1 MANGFVRV
9 VYKSTMCLSLDVNVR
24 WITSCVWLQLNHPD
38 RVHATS
44 PKARLSRLWERLC
57 EAWIGCI
64 QWPTNLPVLMEH
76 NGKCVRGVLQ
86 SGSQSCCGIE
96 TEIRCPSG
104 AVWIKPLSNVSL
116 SLSLT
121 PSFLSLTLFSYFISL
136 IMLKCFNL
144 GKCYILMLFIWL
156 CLLVLSPSCVFCDFS
171 LLAVKA
177 VRDICEKKKKK
188 KMMT

>member
-24 WITSCVWLQLNHPD
+24 WIASCVWLQLNHPD

-44 PKARLSRLWERLC
+44 PKAQLSRLWERLC

-86 SGSQSCCGIE
+86 SGSQSCCDIE

-121 PSFLSLTLFSYFISL
+121 PSFLSLSLFLIFHFINHAKVLQSGQVLHFNAFYMTLFIGPISIL
-136 IMLKCFNL
+136 CFL
-144 GKCYILMLFIWL
+144 WF
-156 CLLVLSPSCVFCDFS
+156 
-171 LLAVKA
+171 
-177 VRDICEKKKKK
+177 
-188 KMMT
+188 